1 MNKETFAKYISDPS
15 LLDNDTLPEI
25 KAMLDEF
32 PYFQSAWV
40 LYIKNLHSIK
50 DIRYESK
57 LKTACAYVS
66 DRKHLHDILK
76 GSYIPANRQTDE
88 QADSLVQPQFIASP
102 SENEEIGDSPVEPQN
117 IVAQDETSE
126 NTPIQAQFIA
136 APSESEEID
145 DSNVEPQNIV
155 AQTKTEEIIPAQS
168 QFIASQPE
176 SQDEENPEI
185 QQSDISATITE
196 QDSAESSNLQILE
209 SSNPQPL
216 ARRSQIFESS
226 NQEQEPSAPL
236 SIADRILMQM
246 EERRKAK
253 ATAAFAENPVKVQF
267 IAAPTET
274 EEIVETQNIASQ
286 NEKTESNV
294 ETQFIASPSESNETD
309 DSPVEPQNIVAQDET
324 EECTTVQAQFI
335 TSPSESDEIDDSP
348 VEPQNIVAQD
358 ETQEDSTSVQA
369 QSIASQPEAE
379 AQPIASPSEASPT
392 PISQQQIKEAIEKQL
407 LSLGINANITFS
419 DGSANI
425 KFENFSA
432 KTEREEAI
440 KEENDVMPIAE
451 TTENDEKPHDETHK
465 ITSDRSKK
473 MNLIDNFLK
482 AETKIVPIKNYHSDS
497 TLSTESILEDEELF
511 SEKLAKIYIKQGHL
525 EKALTTYEKL
535 YLKYPEKS
543 AYFATQIE
551 YVKRLINK

>member
-66 DRKHLHDILK
+66 DRKLLHDILK
-76 GSYIPANRQTDE
+76 GSYIPAKRLTDE
-88 QADSLVQPQFIASP
+88 QADSLVQTQFVADTE
-102 SENEEIGDSPVEPQN
+102 ENKEIDNSSVEPQN
-117 IVAQDETSE
+117 IVAQNETQEGVPAQTQSIAPTSE
-126 NTPIQAQFIA
+126 NK
-136 APSESEEID
+136 EII
-145 DSNVEPQNIV
+145 DSSVEPQNFV
-155 AQTKTEEIIPAQS
+155 AQNETENIIPVDTQN
-168 QFIASQPE
+168 IAYQPE
-176 SQDEENPEI
+176 SQDEGEPEI
-185 QQSDISATITE
+185 QQSDLSATNTE
-196 QDSAESSNLQILE
+196 QDSE
-209 SSNPQPL
+209 
-216 ARRSQIFESS
+216 ESS

-246 EERRKAK
+246 EEMRKAK
-253 ATAAFAENPVKVQF
+253 ESGTSAENEISESPVD
-267 IAAPTET
+267 
-274 EEIVETQNIASQ
+274 TQNLASQ
-286 NEKTESNV
+286 DENEITESNV
-294 ETQFIASPSESNETD
+294 ETQNFASQEEDIPTPTQKES
-309 DSPVEPQNIVAQDET
+309 
-324 EECTTVQAQFI
+324 TTV
-335 TSPSESDEIDDSP
+335 D
-348 VEPQNIVAQD
+348 
-358 ETQEDSTSVQA
+358 TQ
-369 QSIASQPEAE
+369 
-379 AQPIASPSEASPT
+379 SPSEASPSS
-392 PISQQQIKEAIEKQL
+392 ISQQQIKEAIEKQL

-425 KFENFSA
+425 KFENFDA
-432 KTEREEAI
+432 NTEKEATT
-440 KEENDVMPIAE
+440 KEENIVEQPAEPEVIAE
-451 TTENDEKPHDETHK
+451 KPKEERPK
-465 ITSDRSKK
+465 IHSSRRQKID
-473 MNLIDNFLK
+473 LIDQFLVSE
-482 AETKIVPIKNYHSDS
+482 AKIVPIKNYHSDN